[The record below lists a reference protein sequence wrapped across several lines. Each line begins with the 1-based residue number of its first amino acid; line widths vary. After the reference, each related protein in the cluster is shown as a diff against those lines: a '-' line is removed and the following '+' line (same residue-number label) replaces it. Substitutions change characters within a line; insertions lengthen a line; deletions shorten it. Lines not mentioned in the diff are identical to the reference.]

1 MAFGRRNSHADVYT
15 IDETTGGLQSSH
27 TLQLSSKDFPGS
39 PGRVQL
45 LKWSP
50 DGCCLALCW
59 EQGAI
64 SLWSTFGALLLCT
77 LNWDYGAAQQ
87 PSLTISAI
95 DWGIEGYQLWMI
107 SSSGDVLSQMELVKS
122 PLTANPCMGSKERLY
137 LYGQDRIYINIS
149 DTRPRRTP
157 SASGSE
163 SCALLSSKQWLIVQ
177 APSAYMAGNWP
188 LRFATL
194 DSKCENLAVAGR
206 TGFALYA
213 FSTRRWKL
221 FGNESQERDF
231 VVAGGLLWTN
241 VSGQPHVVMGCYNI
255 GADRDEIRLYPR
267 DTARLD
273 NAFCIVQQ
281 LSGQILLV
289 NQMGQTL
296 LVYTSDCHI
305 SLFEIESTS
314 NGQTQLIRAQEID
327 VSTLGLH
334 PACLVAATLTSLS
347 HATEPQ
353 QHRPSRQQ
361 NILLNVCGRV
371 LLIQRNDSSD
381 EDDEGTAYYAA
392 PTVLASSVEIL
403 WVPNPDGVCP
413 RKPHL
418 TQALW
423 LCCGA
428 HGMRVWLPL
437 YPREGDKGHH
447 AFMSKRIMLPFQL
460 QIYPLSVL
468 FEEAILLGVETD
480 TLLYPSSGS
489 SKNPWLVPLCVLER
503 NSQVYLHHIFRQL
516 VSYNFKPDQSLLCY
530 IVILMK

>member
-1 MAFGRRNSHADVYT
+1 MSFGRKNSHSCVYT
-15 IDETTGGLQSSH
+15 IDETTGGLQLSH

-39 PGRVQL
+39 PGSVQQ

-50 DGCCLALCW
+50 DGCCLAVCW
-59 EQGAI
+59 AQGAV

-77 LNWDYGAAQQ
+77 LNWDYGVSRQ
-87 PSLTISAI
+87 PLAVRTM

-107 SSSGDVLSQMELVKS
+107 SSNGETLTQMELLKS
-122 PLTANPCMGSKERLY
+122 PLTANPCMSSKERLY
-137 LYGQDRIYINIS
+137 LHGQDRIYVNIS
-149 DTRPRRTP
+149 DTNPRQALLSSTN
-157 SASGSE
+157 SSE
-163 SCALLSSKQWLIVQ
+163 SSTLLSSKQWLIVQ

-194 DSKCENLAVAGR
+194 DAKCENLAVAGR
-206 TGFALYA
+206 TGFALYS
-213 FSTRRWKL
+213 FLTRRWKL

-231 VVAGGLLWTN
+231 VVAGGLLWFGVT
-241 VSGQPHVVMGCYNI
+241 GQPQVVMGCYNI
-255 GADRDEIRLYPR
+255 GADRDEVRLYPR

-273 NAFCIVQQ
+273 NAFSTVQQ
-281 LSGQILLV
+281 VTGQILLL
-289 NQMGQTL
+289 NLMGDTL

-305 SLFEIESTS
+305 SLYEIEAVGS
-314 NGQTQLIRAQEID
+314 GQPQLTRTQEID
-327 VSTLGLH
+327 ISTLGLH

-347 HATEPQ
+347 HASEPLQ
-353 QHRPSRQQ
+353 SHMPPRPQ

-371 LLIQRNDSSD
+371 LLIQRNEGS
-381 EDDEGTAYYAA
+381 EDNDEGSAYYAA

-403 WVPNPDGVCP
+403 WVPNPDGLCLH
-413 RKPHL
+413 KPHL

-460 QIYPLSVL
+460 HIYPLSVL

-480 TLLYPSSGS
+480 TLLYPSCGTSE
-489 SKNPWLVPLCVLER
+489 NPWHIPLCVLER
-503 NSQVYLHHIFRQL
+503 NSQVYLHQIFRQL
-516 VSYNFKPDQSLLCY
+516 VCIY
-530 IVILMK
+530 IVLI

>member
-1 MAFGRRNSHADVYT
+1 M
-15 IDETTGGLQSSH
+15 
-27 TLQLSSKDFPGS
+27 
-39 PGRVQL
+39 
-45 LKWSP
+45 
-50 DGCCLALCW
+50 
-59 EQGAI
+59 
-64 SLWSTFGALLLCT
+64 
-77 LNWDYGAAQQ
+77 
-87 PSLTISAI
+87 

-107 SSSGDVLSQMELVKS
+107 SSTENALTQMELVKS
-122 PLTANPCMGSKERLY
+122 PLTANPCMSSKERLY
-137 LYGQDRIYINIS
+137 LHGQDRIYINIS
-149 DTRPRRTP
+149 DANPRQT
-157 SASGSE
+157 ASSSSSE

-206 TGFALYA
+206 TGFALYS

-231 VVAGGLLWTN
+231 VVAGGLLWT
-241 VSGQPHVVMGCYNI
+241 STGGQAQVVMGCYNI
-255 GADRDEIRLYPR
+255 GADRDEVRLYPR

-273 NAFCIVQQ
+273 NAFCTVQQ
-281 LSGQILLV
+281 VAGQILLL
-289 NQMGQTL
+289 NLMGDTL
-296 LVYTSDCHI
+296 MVYTSDCHI
-305 SLFEIESTS
+305 TLFEIETTGS
-314 NGQTQLIRAQEID
+314 GQPQLTRAQEID

-353 QHRPSRQQ
+353 HPHRPSRQQ

-371 LLIQRNDSSD
+371 LLIQRNEGSDDSD
-381 EDDEGTAYYAA
+381 EGSAYYAA

-403 WVPNPDGVCP
+403 WVPNPDGMCP
-413 RKPHL
+413 SKPHL

-460 QIYPLSVL
+460 HIYPLSVL

-480 TLLYPSSGS
+480 TLLYPSSGTS
-489 SKNPWLVPLCVLER
+489 NPWLIPLCVLER

-516 VSYNFKPDQSLLCY
+516 VQHINYCRR
-530 IVILMK
+530 ILICILTFFFH